1 MIADIINCN
10 NRSDAPLSAPTKA
23 RVSATVLATKV
34 AGPWFCIGKEVNLSD
49 RSRRRYML
57 GFDVEVASYDSMSL
71 INGDQ
76 ISSFLIARN
85 WLFSL
90 DFLFPAACMCE
101 MTTLR
106 GCRLTTVFSPGF
118 NRKYIIWLTHI
129 ISN

>member
-90 DFLFPAACMCE
+90 DFPI
-101 MTTLR
+101 
-106 GCRLTTVFSPGF
+106 PGGLHVR
-118 NRKYIIWLTHI
+118 NDYIERVPVDYSVLARIQ
-129 ISN
+129 